1 MTISEVK
8 GLVLEII
15 YLKETTS
22 THKVLI
28 QKIQN
33 SELKPPIAISAQI
46 QTSGVGSRENSW
58 QGGDGNL
65 FLSFCLELDT
75 LPHDLPKH
83 SMSIY
88 FSYLLKETLYE
99 FGSKLFLKWPNDFY
113 LGDKKIGGT
122 ITKILKGDILV
133 CSMGINLKS
142 SPEKFETID
151 ININKIRLIEAFFL
165 KLKEDILWK
174 KIFRKYKVEFRQSQR
189 FLYYD
194 EIYKEKV
201 SLKDAKL
208 LEDGSIE
215 LNGRK
220 VYSLR

>member
-1 MTISEVK
+1 M
-8 GLVLEII
+8 EII

-28 QKIQN
+28 DGLLNGEFKT
-33 SELKPPIAISAQI
+33 PIALTAEI
-46 QTSGVGSRENSW
+46 QTSGVGSRNNSW

-65 FLSFCLELDT
+65 FFSFCVDINS
-75 LPHDLPKH
+75 LPSDLPKA

-88 FSYLLKETLYE
+88 FSYLLKELFSAY
-99 FGSKLFLKWPNDFY
+99 GSKLFLKWPNDFY
-113 LGDKKIGGT
+113 LNDKKIGGT
-122 ITKILKGDILV
+122 ITKILKDEIVV
-133 CSMGINLKS
+133 CSIGVNLKNA
-142 SPEKFETID
+142 PENFEIID
-151 ININKIRLIEAFFL
+151 IDIDKIVLIESFLL

-194 EIYKEKV
+194 EVRKEKV

-208 LEDGSIE
+208 LSDGSIE

>member
-1 MTISEVK
+1 M
-8 GLVLEII
+8 LEII

-22 THKVLI
+22 THKRLIEGIQSGTYKAPLVL
-28 QKIQN
+28 N
-33 SELKPPIAISAQI
+33 AEV
-46 QTSGVGSRENSW
+46 QTSGVGSRDNSW

-65 FLSFCLELDT
+65 FLSFCLEVDN
-75 LPHDLPKH
+75 LPADLPKN

-88 FSYLLKETLYE
+88 FSYLMKETLSE
-99 FGSKLFLKWPNDFY
+99 FGSNLFLKWPNDFY

-122 ITKILKGDILV
+122 ITKVLKDDIVV
-133 CSMGINLKS
+133 CSMGINLKNA
-142 SPEKFETID
+142 PKDFEIID
-151 ININKIRLIEAFFL
+151 INIDKVLLIESFFL

-174 KIFRKYKVEFRQSQR
+174 KVFRKYRVEFRQSQR

-194 EIYKEKV
+194 EVQKKKV

-208 LEDGSIE
+208 LADGSIE
-215 LNGRK
+215 LNGRE

>member
-1 MTISEVK
+1 M
-8 GLVLEII
+8 GLEII

-28 QKIQN
+28 EGIQ
-33 SELKPPIAISAQI
+33 SGIYKAPVALYADI
-46 QTSGVGSRENSW
+46 QTSGVGSRNNSW
-58 QGGDGNL
+58 TGGNGNL
-65 FLSFCLELDT
+65 FLSFCMDINA
-75 LPHDLPKH
+75 LPSDLPKP

-88 FSYLLKETLYE
+88 FSYLLKEVFSE
-99 FGSKLFLKWPNDFY
+99 HDSKVFLKWPNDFY

-122 ITKILKGDILV
+122 ITKILNNQILV
-133 CSMGINLKS
+133 CSMGVNLKS
-142 SPEKFETID
+142 APENFETID
-151 ININKIRLIEAFFL
+151 INIDKISLIEAFFL

-174 KIFRKYKVEFRQSQR
+174 KIFRQYKIEFRQSQR

-194 EIYKEKV
+194 EVCKEKV
-201 SLKDAKL
+201 SLANAKL
-208 LEDGSIE
+208 LNDGSIE

>member
-1 MTISEVK
+1 M
-8 GLVLEII
+8 GLEII

-28 QKIQN
+28 DGLLNGEFKT
-33 SELKPPIAISAQI
+33 PIALTAEI
-46 QTSGVGSRENSW
+46 QTSGVGSRNNSW
-58 QGGDGNL
+58 QGGNGNL
-65 FLSFCLELDT
+65 FLSFCVDINS
-75 LPHDLPKH
+75 LPSDLPKA

-88 FSYLLKETLYE
+88 FSYLLKELFSAY
-99 FGSKLFLKWPNDFY
+99 GSKLFLKWPNDFY
-113 LGDKKIGGT
+113 LNDKKIGGT
-122 ITKILKGDILV
+122 ITKILKDEIVV
-133 CSMGINLKS
+133 CSIGVNLKNA
-142 SPEKFETID
+142 PENFEIID
-151 ININKIRLIEAFFL
+151 IDIDKIVLIESFLL

-194 EIYKEKV
+194 EVRKEKV

-208 LEDGSIE
+208 LSDGSIE

>member
-1 MTISEVK
+1 M
-8 GLVLEII
+8 LEII

-28 QKIQN
+28 EGIASGEFKA
-33 SELKPPIAISAQI
+33 PIALSADV
-46 QTSGVGSRENSW
+46 QTSGVGSRDNSW

-65 FLSFCLELDT
+65 FLSFCIESDK
-75 LPHDLPKH
+75 LPADLPKN

-88 FSYLLKETLYE
+88 FSYLMKEVLSLH
-99 FGSKLFLKWPNDFY
+99 GSNLFLKWPNDFY

-122 ITKILKGDILV
+122 ITKILKDDIVV

-142 SPEKFETID
+142 SPKDFEIID
-151 ININKIRLIEAFFL
+151 INIEKVLLIESFIL

-174 KIFRKYKVEFRQSQR
+174 KIFRKYRVEFEKSRC

-194 EIYKEKV
+194 EVKKQKV
-201 SLKDAKL
+201 SLSEAKL

-215 LNGRK
+215 LDERE

>member
-1 MTISEVK
+1 MIISEEK

-28 QKIQN
+28 ESIQN
-33 SELKPPIAISAQI
+33 GEFKDSIALSADV
-46 QTSGVGSRENSW
+46 QTSGVGSRDNSW

-65 FLSFCLELDT
+65 FLSFALDIDK
-75 LPHDLPKH
+75 LPDDLPKN

-88 FSYLLKETLYE
+88 FSYLMKETLSNL
-99 FGSKLFLKWPNDFY
+99 GSNLFLKWPNDFY

-122 ITKILKGDILV
+122 ITKILKDEIVV

-142 SPEKFETID
+142 APENFEIID
-151 ININKIRLIEAFFL
+151 INIDKILLIESFFL
-165 KLKEDILWK
+165 KLKEDIFWK

-194 EIYKEKV
+194 EVRKSKV
-201 SLKDAKL
+201 SLMDAKL